1 MELQW
6 VWINLLARC
15 IYQAFIYFGGTSQKK
30 QFIQLDAKPGPS
42 YLKAITLVPK
52 SIILAT
58 YISLTLFLLSIS
70 VFFFVK
76 GDMKLLTC
84 FIFHRPILINMN
96 FVTPVKFFIKS
107 PATDIY
113 FFYLLLTLL
122 RYYQNFVLCWV
133 FFPILWSFPNNSTHM
148 MYSFS
153 RFFFFNILLK
163 YAVMGSIYSPSYS
176 DIICP
181 FSRYWAII
189 FWRHHCMTPFCL
201 NYGEICV

>member
-15 IYQAFIYFGGTSQKK
+15 VYQAFIYFGGTSQKK
-30 QFIQLDAKPGPS
+30 QLIQLDAKPGPS
-42 YLKAITLVPK
+42 YLEAITLVPK

-58 YISLTLFLLSIS
+58 YISLTLFFYQS
-70 VFFFVK
+70 VYFFVK

-113 FFYLLLTLL
+113 FFLLTIDSFKILSE
-122 RYYQNFVLCWV
+122 LCSMLGV
-133 FFPILWSFPNNSTHM
+133 FPHPLELPQQLNTHD
-148 MYSFS
+148 
-153 RFFFFNILLK
+153 
-163 YAVMGSIYSPSYS
+163 V
-176 DIICP
+176 
-181 FSRYWAII
+181 
-189 FWRHHCMTPFCL
+189 
-201 NYGEICV
+201 

>member
-1 MELQW
+1 MHLPGLHIFWWYFSEEAVYPVGCKTRPQLPKS
-6 VWINLLARC
+6 NHTGAKEYHLGN
-15 IYQAFIYFGGTSQKK
+15 IYFINIIS
-30 QFIQLDAKPGPS
+30 FINQC
-42 YLKAITLVPK
+42 I
-52 SIILAT
+52 
-58 YISLTLFLLSIS
+58 
-70 VFFFVK
+70 FFVK

-153 RFFFFNILLK
+153 SFFFFNILLK